1 MYMMEIFMT
10 FLLTGCL
17 IQGVFC
23 GFSISLPERVEAL
36 EGSCVFIPCTFNIEQ
51 QYEQYLTDVK
61 RIWYKDKNIV
71 FDSSRSD
78 TGLLRGEIFGTPT
91 EKNCTTHFDNVE
103 QKDNGSYSFRLEA
116 KVGLKHNFTNTVE
129 IVVIVECHIVHA
141 ASVLIVST
149 QTHSESVE
157 GSAGGDGGD
166 GGKLCESAL
175 LD

>member
-1 MYMMEIFMT
+1 MYMMEISVT

-23 GFSISLPERVEAL
+23 GFKINLLKRVEAL
-36 EGSCVFIPCTFNIEQ
+36 EGSCVFIPCTFVIDQ
-51 QYEQYLTDVK
+51 QYEQYLTDAK

-71 FDSSRSD
+71 FDSSSPD

-91 EKNCTTHFDNVE
+91 EKNCTTRFNNVE
-103 QKDNGSYSFRLEA
+103 QKDIGSYSFRLEG
-116 KVGLKHNFTNTVE
+116 KVGLKHTYTNTVE
-129 IVVIVECHIVHA
+129 IV
-141 ASVLIVST
+141 LIESPPKP
-149 QTHSESVE
+149 SESVE